1 VIKNFERILILTGS
15 GLNMLALELGIIGLI
30 LCCREGGDCRERPL
44 LTIAPGEGHGDTLC
58 V

>member
-1 VIKNFERILILTGS
+1 
-15 GLNMLALELGIIGLI
+15 MLALELGIIGLI